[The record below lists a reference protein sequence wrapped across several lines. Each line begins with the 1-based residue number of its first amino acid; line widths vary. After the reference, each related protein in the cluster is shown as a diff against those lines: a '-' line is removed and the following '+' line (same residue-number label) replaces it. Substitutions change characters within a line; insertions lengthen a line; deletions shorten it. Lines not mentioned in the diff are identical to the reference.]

1 MVEASRALTGSSSA
15 QQPGFPNCTPH
26 RSPADHRLILDFEN
40 PAATSRQQDRK
51 RHLKTW
57 VRRGRQAA
65 RAAASTWLARLRGT
79 REPCGAP
86 LAKPPE
92 TILVCRVNRRLG
104 NMLFV
109 TPLIRSLAGAF
120 PEASIHVL
128 VRDPA
133 HGPLLAGLPGVSEI
147 IHVPR
152 TFYGCLALVRQ
163 IRKRSYDL
171 AIDPSINAASN
182 RIAISLCHARYKL
195 GFAGREQWVRLTHAA
210 AIPGDEPHQARQA
223 VRLLHEGIPG
233 LDRQPFDRLA
243 VHPGDAATA
252 RAEEILTGL
261 LGNPVPGPVVGFFT
275 KATGNKQ
282 LPPEWWRDWA
292 EAVRSGPNAPLL
304 LQILPPGSDAP
315 LLRETPCAS
324 FSELDRLA
332 ALLGLLDV
340 FVAADSGP
348 MHLAAAAGTPTI
360 GLFRVTSPENYAP
373 LGRHCIALGPQDLA
387 PDRAAEYALRRLGKT
402 RDRLG
407 SAHREWGE
415 PGSQESSARDPVL
428 HCWIMSPMKRSH
440 SAS

>member
-1 MVEASRALTGSSSA
+1 LTV
-15 QQPGFPNCTPH
+15 
-26 RSPADHRLILDFEN
+26 DFEY
-40 PAATSRQQDRK
+40 PAATSRQQNRK

-57 VRRGRQAA
+57 VRCRRQAA
-65 RAAASTWLARLRGT
+65 RAAISAWLARLRGT
-79 REPCGAP
+79 PEPRGVP

-92 TILVCRVNRRLG
+92 TILVCRVNKRLG
-104 NMLFV
+104 NTLFV
-109 TPLIRSLAGAF
+109 TPLIRSLADAI

-133 HGPLLAGLPGVSEI
+133 HGPLLTGLPGVSEI
-147 IHVPR
+147 IRVPR
-152 TFYGCLALVRQ
+152 TLYGFVDFVRR

-171 AIDPSINAASN
+171 TIDPSINAASN
-182 RIAISLCHARYKL
+182 RIAISLCRSRYKL
-195 GFAGREQWVRLTHAA
+195 GFAGREQWVKLTHAA
-210 AIPGDEPHQARQA
+210 AIPDDEPHQARQA

-233 LDRQPFDRLA
+233 INRQPFDRLE
-243 VHPGDAATA
+243 VGPRVDATA
-252 RAEEILTGL
+252 RAEALLAGL

-282 LPPEWWRDWA
+282 LPPEWWREWA

-315 LLRETPCAS
+315 LLQETPCAS

-387 PDRAAEYALRRLGKT
+387 PDRAAEYALRRLGRT

-407 SAHREWGE
+407 SARREWGE
-415 PGSQESSARDPVL
+415 PGSQESSARDPAL
-428 HCWIMSPMKRSH
+428 HCWIRSPMKRSH